1 MKSAAVKFPS
11 FEQFRADIAKLVGA
25 AQTFQQQSSALLEAT
40 AKPATGS
47 PCRENHPR
55 RRDLRHARRVA
66 GRLSH
71 REGVA
76 MKLDLIP
83 FGPIMPPPDIML
95 ALRHPQYFLV
105 AGGILLALIA
115 AWLLFVPRHRKGCVA
130 RLGGLTWKR
139 NQFCRGWLITGDTG
153 SGKTS
158 SGINQL
164 AHQVFQNEPTWG
176 GLCIDEKGVYWE
188 TLSAMARHYGRERDL
203 IHLQIRADDTDTQ
216 WTPPNRYN
224 LTGDRSIPF
233 STYAKF
239 IVDTAT
245 SLGQGG
251 DKGFFKSQA
260 QTHIAHALEML
271 FELNRPV
278 TLLDAYELLSNR
290 DSARR
295 RNGESRTSPR
305 NAAPGRRLR
314 PLCRPFSHPTGRAIW
329 RRARNHRQLPA
340 ILPDARKSPRC
351 FAPAKARS
359 TLPRLTRAKSSSRRC
374 RRSFRPSGV
383 M

>member
-1 MKSAAVKFPS
+1 MSKPTTQPPDFDEEFTKAVAEWRDKHRLREDDAVTLLVELFRIHQRHWDELRRREIPA
-11 FEQFRADIAKLVGA
+11 FAEFRADIGKLADA
-25 AQTFQQQSSALLEAT
+25 ARTFQVQSAALLEAIRDQPMGNRSVRITRT
-40 AKPATGS
+40 AAIFAALA
-47 PCRENHPR
+47 C
-55 RRDLRHARRVA
+55 LL

-71 REGVA
+71 REGMA
-76 MKLDLIP
+76 MKLHFIP
-83 FGPIMPPPDIML
+83 FDPIIPPPDIML
-95 ALRHPQYFLV
+95 ALRHPQYFLA

-115 AWLLFVPRHRKGCVA
+115 VWLLFIPRNPNGCVA
-130 RLGGLTWKR
+130 RLGGLKWKR

-176 GLCIDEKGVYWE
+176 GLCVDEKGVYWE
-188 TLSAMARHYGRERDL
+188 TLAAMARHYGREHDL
-203 IHLQIRADDTDTQ
+203 IHLQIRANDTDAQ

-290 DSARR
+290 ESARR
-295 RNGESRTSPR
+295 RNG
-305 NAAPGRRLR
+305 
-314 PLCRPFSHPTGRAIW
+314 
-329 RRARNHRQLPA
+329 
-340 ILPDARKSPRC
+340 KS
-351 FAPAKARS
+351 
-359 TLPRLTRAKSSSRRC
+359 
-374 RRSFRPSGV
+374 
-383 M
+383 